1 MVRVHTDVLDT
12 VNHVHF
18 HLLCCELPFHKR
30 RETMAP
36 GTQQRSAS
44 SSSGRHDAHEEGRPR
59 PRRVVVNGRLVE
71 ERTTPFPYGR
81 CWLVLALVSTLMVTN
96 PANQRYIHTIQIH
109 LDRSIESITSLYPK
123 QTSSSDSQQQ
133 STYNSNQRQNAS
145 PPTHPSTSEWTRHLW
160 HKVSQAYTRLLPEER
175 DSYTSLLDD
184 DSLINFGLFAVRE
197 TPSQR
202 YLQIHGLY
210 QKWQC
215 RPSESP
221 TCALLRNLLLPRN
234 THRPHDQVE
243 HFLSMDMLLSRK
255 RRKSFMAYRWLCGV
269 CVATFLWTM
278 LVPVHII
285 RNPLTHALTRGIW
298 PSPDRP
304 LSSFLVSLLDLAWF
318 VVPVLQ
324 IMEEDLIP
332 NQSSDSWFRPTS
344 NADWNY
350 AFAVI
355 VLLIPWAN
363 LTLIHWNA
371 LLAANQRDRGD
382 DSSSTRTTISF
393 LAPGLGYSSDVWA
406 ACALGYLRAT
416 QDSDFSLLIHDYSVS
431 VVAATWIRAGLQFTV
446 VSERFSLAAVGL
458 WMAADTIG
466 FWMGTYQVQNHFVV
480 AMVDNFVDSV
490 SQFWDGLWGT
500 TRQW

>member
-1 MVRVHTDVLDT
+1 
-12 VNHVHF
+12 
-18 HLLCCELPFHKR
+18 
-30 RETMAP
+30 MAP
-36 GTQQRSAS
+36 GTQQRTAS
-44 SSSGRHDAHEEGRPR
+44 SSSGRHDAHEEEGRPR

-71 ERTTPFPYGR
+71 ERRTTPFPYGR
-81 CWLVLALVSTLMVTN
+81 CLLVLALVSILIVTN
-96 PANQRYIHTIQIH
+96 PANRRYIHTIQTH
-109 LDRSIESITSLYPK
+109 VDRSIESIANLYSK
-123 QTSSSDSQQQ
+123 QTSSSDSQRQQQQQQ
-133 STYNSNQRQNAS
+133 STFSNNYNAS
-145 PPTHPSTSEWTRHLW
+145 PTPPATSDWTRQMW

-255 RRKSFMAYRWLCGV
+255 RRKSFMAFRWLCGV

-285 RNPLTHALTRGIW
+285 RNPLPHALTRGIW

-371 LLAANQRDRGD
+371 LLANHPRDRAD
-382 DSSSTRTTISF
+382 DSSSTTRTTISF
-393 LAPGLGYSSDVWA
+393 LVPGLGYSSDVWA